1 MTAEK
6 LALINWSD
14 GNIQDCSTDE
24 LPFPEISRLAR
35 SDPRGWLNQA
45 LETTTSL
52 VHPYPSSGVSVSS
65 LYAHGSMEVDLEK
78 LIQRSKLSDSALV
91 AEKDIDT
98 PKGECAKQPGTG
110 PQRHRRVAAN
120 ARERRRMHGLNRA
133 FDKLRSVIPSLENEK
148 KLSKYDTLQMA
159 QIYITELSELLEGV
173 GQPECRELNGGGGT
187 TSAHARRSQRQP
199 SLAEGISDYSVGST
213 QSTVRLLSETQDPN
227 TSLGH
232 LIILSTP
239 KPDGVDSNNVLSSN
253 GSDGESSHFSDC
265 EDGQS
270 DRN

>member
-1 MTAEK
+1 MSP
-6 LALINWSD
+6 ALDVNVVHTH
-14 GNIQDCSTDE
+14 QST
-24 LPFPEISRLAR
+24 
-35 SDPRGWLNQA
+35 GG
-45 LETTTSL
+45 
-52 VHPYPSSGVSVSS
+52 SGSS
-65 LYAHGSMEVDLEK
+65 LYVHGSMEVDLEK
-78 LIQRSKLSDSALV
+78 FIPRSKLSGTDIV
-91 AEKDIDT
+91 TDKDIEGIV
-98 PKGECAKQPGTG
+98 KGEGTKQPGTG

-159 QIYITELSELLEGV
+159 QIYITELCDLLEDV
-173 GQPECRELNGGGGT
+173 GQPECRDLNGVNGT
-187 TSAHARRSQRQP
+187 TTNGRRSQRQP
-199 SLAEGISDYSVGST
+199 SLAEGMADYPLGSS
-213 QSTVRLLSETQDPN
+213 QSSVRLLSETQDPN

-232 LIILSTP
+232 LIILSAP
-239 KPDGVDSNNVLSSN
+239 KSDVGVDSKKAVSSN

>member
-1 MTAEK
+1 
-6 LALINWSD
+6 
-14 GNIQDCSTDE
+14 
-24 LPFPEISRLAR
+24 
-35 SDPRGWLNQA
+35 
-45 LETTTSL
+45 
-52 VHPYPSSGVSVSS
+52 
-65 LYAHGSMEVDLEK
+65 MEVDLEK
-78 LIQRSKLSDSALV
+78 FIPRSKLLDSAIV
-91 AEKDIDT
+91 AEKDIDK
-98 PKGECAKQPGTG
+98 PNGECPKQSGTG

-159 QIYITELSELLEGV
+159 QIYITELSELLEGFS
-173 GQPECRELNGGGGT
+173 QPECRELNGSGST
-187 TSAHARRSQRQP
+187 TSAHGRRSQRQP
-199 SLAEGISDYSVGST
+199 SLAEGVSDYPVGST
-213 QSTVRLLSETQDPN
+213 QSSVRFLSETEDPN
-227 TSLGH
+227 ASLGH

-239 KPDGVDSNNVLSSN
+239 KPDMGVENKNAVSSN

>member
-1 MTAEK
+1 M
-6 LALINWSD
+6 D
-14 GNIQDCSTDE
+14 
-24 LPFPEISRLAR
+24 
-35 SDPRGWLNQA
+35 
-45 LETTTSL
+45 
-52 VHPYPSSGVSVSS
+52 
-65 LYAHGSMEVDLEK
+65 VDLEK
-78 LIQRSKLSDSALV
+78 FIPRSKLSDSAIV
-91 AEKDIDT
+91 AENDIDT
-98 PKGECAKQPGTG
+98 PTGECPKQPGTG
-110 PQRHRRVAAN
+110 PIKHRRVAAN

-133 FDKLRSVIPSLENEK
+133 FDKLRSVIPSQENEK

-173 GQPECRELNGGGGT
+173 GQTECRDLNGGGGT
-187 TSAHARRSQRQP
+187 ASGHARRSQRQP
-199 SLAEGISDYSVGST
+199 SIAEGISDYTVGST

-227 TSLGH
+227 ASLGR

-239 KPDGVDSNNVLSSN
+239 KPDMGMDSNNVLSSN